1 MLGNMK
7 NKGKK
12 KSSFIPFPPMSGEVE
27 LVTPPPLQKVIGL
40 KHVKTIISP
49 FICPKLMPLA
59 LTLRKIEMTFDSR
72 HLTKNIPSYHI
83 LVLRGSSSLLNGCWE
98 KNWHG

>member
-27 LVTPPPLQKVIGL
+27 LVTPP
-40 KHVKTIISP
+40 
-49 FICPKLMPLA
+49 
-59 LTLRKIEMTFDSR
+59 
-72 HLTKNIPSYHI
+72 LTKGDWVEACKNNYITIHMSETHAI
-83 LVLRGSSSLLNGCWE
+83 GTHFE
-98 KNWHG
+98 KNRNDLRLPTPYQEYSFVSHLSP